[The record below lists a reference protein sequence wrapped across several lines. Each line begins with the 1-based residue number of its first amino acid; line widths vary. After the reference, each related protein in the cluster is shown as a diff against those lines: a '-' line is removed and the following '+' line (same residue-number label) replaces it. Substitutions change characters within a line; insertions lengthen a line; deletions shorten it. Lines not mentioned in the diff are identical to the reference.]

1 MKRSIIIHTLLL
13 TIICIPLSSQVS
25 ENHIGIR
32 GGIHSGVYYQ
42 NLSGIGT
49 AEIAFF
55 AMLSAN
61 KNSVRATIMKIVY
74 ETSLS
79 EVNDNL
85 FFTWGYG
92 GHVGF
97 ALTDYTYFMGDRYQ
111 FSHERYRMLGGID
124 GWAGLEYRFI
134 QVPMT
139 IGVNVKPYLE
149 IMTPG
154 FFTLQPGD
162 IGISIAYRF

>member
-1 MKRSIIIHTLLL
+1 MR
-13 TIICIPLSSQVS
+13 
-25 ENHIGIR
+25 
-32 GGIHSGVYYQ
+32 
-42 NLSGIGT
+42 
-49 AEIAFF
+49 
-55 AMLSAN
+55 
-61 KNSVRATIMKIVY
+61 IVY

-79 EVNDNL
+79 EVSDNL

-97 ALTDYTYFMGDRYQ
+97 TVTDYAYFMGERYE
-111 FSHERYRMLGGID
+111 FAHERFRLLGGID

-139 IGVNVKPYLE
+139 VGVNVKPYLE
-149 IMTPG
+149 LMTPG

-162 IGISIAYRF
+162 IGISVAYRF